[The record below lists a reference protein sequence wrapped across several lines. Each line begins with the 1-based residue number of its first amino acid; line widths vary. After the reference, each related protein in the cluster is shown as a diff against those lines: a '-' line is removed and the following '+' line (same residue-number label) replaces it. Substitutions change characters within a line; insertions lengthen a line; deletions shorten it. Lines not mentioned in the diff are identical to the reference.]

1 MRIFL
6 LVIFV
11 LTYDSLIAQPYST
24 STKRIISFYNCENF
38 YDTIDQRNT
47 IDEEFTPQSVKAY
60 NAQIFEQKR
69 KQIAQTIYEVGKQE
83 KQDGVSLMGLV
94 EIENKM
100 VLEDLVNDPIIKKYH
115 YQIIHFDSKDLR
127 GVDVGLIYHPAHFK
141 PYQYKPIS
149 LSIGPHQNDFPT
161 RDILYVKGLLDNNW
175 VHILVNHWPSR
186 RGGSNESAKKR
197 FWASEVARSLID
209 SIQKQ
214 DNQAQIIM
222 MGDFNDNPTDPSLK
236 NIPLENPFLPLYKK
250 GWGSLAFND
259 QWSLFD
265 QILLSKPFFNPKKE
279 LTYYKSVIYSK
290 IYRTETTGRYRGYP
304 KRTWTGDQYN
314 AGFSDHFPVSII
326 LNQKMA
332 ENPLK

>member
-1 MRIFL
+1 MKTLL
-6 LVIFV
+6 LVLFF
-11 LTYDSLIAQPYST
+11 LSYSSLIAQPYPT
-24 STKRIISFYNCENF
+24 TTKRIVCFYNCENF

-69 KQIAQTIYEVGKQE
+69 KQIAKTIYELGKQE
-83 KQDGVSLMGLV
+83 KQDGISLMGLV

-100 VLEDLVNDPIIKKYH
+100 VLEALVNDPMIKKYH

-127 GVDVGLIYHPAHFK
+127 GVDVALIYHPAHFK

-149 LSIGPHQNDFPT
+149 LSKGTHQNDFPT
-161 RDILYVKGLLDNNW
+161 RDILYVKGLLDNQW
-175 VHILVNHWPSR
+175 IHILVNHWPSR
-186 RGGSNESAKKR
+186 RGGSKSSDKKR
-197 FWASEVARSLID
+197 FLASEVAKALLDSL
-209 SIQKQ
+209 QKDDPSTQ
-214 DNQAQIIM
+214 VIM

-236 NIPLENPFLPLYKK
+236 NIPLENPFLPLFKK
-250 GWGSLAFND
+250 GWGSLAYND

-265 QILLSKPFFNPKKE
+265 QILLSKPFFNPEKE
-279 LTYYKSVIYSK
+279 LTYYKSVIYNK
-290 IYRTETTGRYRGYP
+290 INRTETIGRYKGYP
-304 KRTWTGDQYN
+304 KRTWSGDQYN
-314 AGFSDHFPVSII
+314 DGYSDHFPVSII